1 MKKIFSLLICFYSVN
16 SFCQKMDRI
25 IDSDTIYIYFESS
38 EIQSIKVANKHD
50 LDPLKDIKNYEIKF
64 DKENFINI
72 SERKYLDLDR
82 LDINKV
88 SEKKIVSKK
97 FLKENKDIII
107 NIKFIKK
114 MGLKEIYFKT
124 YGKVLYL
131 IDKDEIKCGKLLLK
145 EVVYGRVSYIFNE

>member
-1 MKKIFSLLICFYSVN
+1 
-16 SFCQKMDRI
+16 MDRI

-97 FLKENKDIII
+97 FLEENKDIII
-107 NIKFIKK
+107 NIEFIKK

>member
-1 MKKIFSLLICFYSVN
+1 
-16 SFCQKMDRI
+16 MDRI

-38 EIQSIKVANKHD
+38 EIQSIKVANKYD

-97 FLKENKDIII
+97 FLEENKDIII
-107 NIKFIKK
+107 NIEFIKK

>member
-1 MKKIFSLLICFYSVN
+1 
-16 SFCQKMDRI
+16 MDRI

>member
-1 MKKIFSLLICFYSVN
+1 
-16 SFCQKMDRI
+16 MDRI

-97 FLKENKDIII
+97 ILEENKDIII
-107 NIKFIKK
+107 NIEFIKK